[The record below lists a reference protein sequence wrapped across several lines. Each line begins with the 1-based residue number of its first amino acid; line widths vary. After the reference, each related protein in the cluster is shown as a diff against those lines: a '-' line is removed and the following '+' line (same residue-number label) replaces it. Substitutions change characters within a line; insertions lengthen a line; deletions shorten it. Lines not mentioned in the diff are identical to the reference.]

1 MGCAEPEPSGMKL
14 TRYTDYAMRVMIHLG
29 THDDRL
35 ASIPEIARVYD
46 LSHPNLMKVVQ
57 DLGRTGYVETVR
69 GRHGGVRLAR
79 PANQINLGELVRHTE
94 AGFELVD
101 CQGCLISPAC
111 GLPGI
116 LAEATRAFL
125 GVLDKYTVA
134 DLLVRRSALRQLF
147 AIGEPEIER
156 A

>member
-1 MGCAEPEPSGMKL
+1 MKL

-29 THDDRL
+29 SHDDRL
-35 ASIPEIARVYD
+35 VSIPEIARIYD

-57 DLGRTGYVETVR
+57 DLGHAGYVETVR

-79 PANQINLGELVRHTE
+79 PADQINLGELVRHTE
-94 AGFELVD
+94 ASFDLVD
-101 CQGCLISPAC
+101 CQGCLIAPAC

-134 DLLVRRSALRQLF
+134 DLLGRRSALRQLF
-147 AIGEPEIER
+147 AIVEPEINPG

>member
-1 MGCAEPEPSGMKL
+1 MKL

-35 ASIPEIARVYD
+35 VSIPEIARIYD

-57 DLGRTGYVETVR
+57 DLGHAGYVETVR

-79 PANQINLGELVRHTE
+79 PADQINLGELVRHTE
-94 AGFELVD
+94 AGFDLVD
-101 CQGCLISPAC
+101 CQGCLIAPAC

-125 GVLDKYTVA
+125 GVLDRYTVA
-134 DLLVRRSALRQLF
+134 DLLGRRSALRQLF
-147 AIGEPEIER
+147 AIVESDANR
-156 A
+156 LA

>member
-1 MGCAEPEPSGMKL
+1 MKL

-35 ASIPEIARVYD
+35 VSIPEIARIYD

-57 DLGRTGYVETVR
+57 DLGHAGYVETVR

-79 PANQINLGELVRHTE
+79 PADQINLGEFVRHTE
-94 AGFELVD
+94 AGFDLVD
-101 CQGCLISPAC
+101 CQGCLIAPAC

-125 GVLDKYTVA
+125 GVLDRYTVA
-134 DLLVRRSALRQLF
+134 DLLGRRSALRHLF
-147 AIGEPEIER
+147 TIVEPEITPR

>member
-1 MGCAEPEPSGMKL
+1 MKL
-14 TRYTDYAMRVMIHLG
+14 TRYTDYAMRVMIRLG
-29 THDDRL
+29 THDGEL
-35 ASIPEIARVYD
+35 TSIAEIARVYD
-46 LSHPNLMKVVQ
+46 ISHANLMKVVQ
-57 DLGRTGYVETVR
+57 DLGNAGYVETVR

-79 PANQINLGELVRHTE
+79 PADKINLGELVRHTE

-101 CQGCLISPAC
+101 CRGCLIAPAC

-134 DLLVRRSALRQLF
+134 DLLSRRSVLRELF
-147 AIGEPEIER
+147 ALAPSDIEPAR
-156 A
+156 TWQT

>member
-1 MGCAEPEPSGMKL
+1 MKL

-35 ASIPEIARVYD
+35 ASIPEIARIYD
-46 LSHPNLMKVVQ
+46 LSHSNLMKVVQ
-57 DLGRTGYVETVR
+57 DLGHAGYVETVR

-79 PANQINLGELVRHTE
+79 PADQINLGELVRHTE
-94 AGFELVD
+94 AGFDLVD
-101 CQGCLISPAC
+101 CQGCLIAPAC

-125 GVLDKYTVA
+125 SVLDKYTVA
-134 DLLVRRSALRQLF
+134 DLLGRRSALRQLF
-147 AIGEPEIER
+147 AIVEPEINR

>member
-1 MGCAEPEPSGMKL
+1 MKL

-29 THDDRL
+29 THDGEL
-35 ASIPEIARVYD
+35 ASIAGIARAYD
-46 LSHPNLMKVVQ
+46 ISHPNLMKVVQ

-147 AIGEPEIER
+147 AIAEPEIER

>member
-1 MGCAEPEPSGMKL
+1 MKL

-29 THDDRL
+29 TRDGEL
-35 ASIPEIARVYD
+35 ASIAEIARLYE

-57 DLGRTGYVETVR
+57 DLGHAGYVETVR

-79 PANQINLGELVRHTE
+79 PADRISLGELVRHTE
-94 AGFELVD
+94 AGFQLVD
-101 CQGCLISPAC
+101 CRDCVISPAC

-147 AIGEPEIER
+147 SLAEPEIGR
-156 A
+156 AQ

>member
-1 MGCAEPEPSGMKL
+1 MKL

-35 ASIPEIARVYD
+35 VSIPEIARIYD

-57 DLGRTGYVETVR
+57 DLGHAGYVETVR

-79 PANQINLGELVRHTE
+79 PADQINLGELVRHTE
-94 AGFELVD
+94 AGFDLVD

-111 GLPGI
+111 GLPSI

-125 GVLDKYTVA
+125 GVLDRYTVA
-134 DLLVRRSALRQLF
+134 DLLGRRSALRQLF
-147 AIGEPEIER
+147 AIVELEINPR
-156 A
+156 I